1 MKKFEEKYLKIK
13 YEIFLKYLKQIS
25 KRKKIKITLKQTQS
39 DFLTLIFNRIY

>member
-13 YEIFLKYLKQIS
+13 YEIVLKISQIDLEE
-25 KRKKIKITLKQTQS
+25 KKIKFTLKQNQS